1 MDHDWVLVHDAAR
14 CLITPE
20 LIDRLIDACDGDE
33 VGGLLAHPLADTL
46 KHRLSLD
53 SIANAKKEA
62 IDSTAEQRKENID
75 SLTELKKDQLA
86 PDSANNNN

>member
-1 MDHDWVLVHDAAR
+1 MKKLLMMAVIAAGLV
-14 CLITPE
+14 
-20 LIDRLIDACDGDE
+20 ACNNSAESTDNTKD
-33 VGGLLAHPLADTL
+33 
-46 KHRLSLD
+46 SLD

-86 PDSANNNN
+86 PDSANNDN